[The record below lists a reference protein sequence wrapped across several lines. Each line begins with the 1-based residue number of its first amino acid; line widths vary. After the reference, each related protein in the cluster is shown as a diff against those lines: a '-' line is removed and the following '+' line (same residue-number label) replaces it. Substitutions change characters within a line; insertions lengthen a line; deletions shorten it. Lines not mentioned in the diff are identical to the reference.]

1 MATRKLK
8 RKALFIDDAFARP
21 TVSDFQKQTVQLRR
35 FLKDNVETRVWF
47 DEQFGLDGEPSGRL
61 YFEPLTSKPEEILRF
76 WSIRNKSPS
85 KNQLVKHVFSDLVEE
100 LSQHHKPLSKIER
113 ILKSK
118 GWSVVKTPALPDLD
132 LVETDVSLII
142 IDYLLSNEV
151 PDDIEGKVAESIAFL
166 KSVITRAKQEEG
178 CTHPFVIL
186 ISSLPNLAESD
197 AYNFRKSSSTPGGFF
212 RFVRKLTAE
221 AEFSDAVDTFSLQ
234 EGELKKFRS
243 VHVSLE
249 RAISSAAHNLLEQ
262 IEGLELEDLA
272 TLYTAQLVTEKEP
285 LSDYLGWLS
294 GQLLTASIQKDITL
308 AEKSMDLPP
317 ESYEV
322 LLGHCEPTQNVSNLF
337 SDFSSVKPASGELFR
352 NKNKQ
357 RQIRFGD
364 LFVKLSSK
372 KSNGSGKE
380 AIVNAPDATFLMV
393 ISQTCDLLQGKITN
407 GQVLCVQGSGRQ
419 VEPTEI
425 ELLRATIKQMGSDGD
440 ILIRNGEKFT
450 QIEWGNKNLL
460 TVDQK
465 TLSKEL
471 GFSYLGRLNEI
482 YALEVQ
488 HTALHQ
494 LGRIG
499 VPIVPG
505 YRVFFGAVE
514 IRVFS
519 AKSELSDYFVS
530 LNNSSVLAVLRSEK
544 IASSIKQR
552 LLFSGELHR
561 WLSDRL
567 SEMLL
572 KEGFPNGLIKNVTDI
587 SAALKSVESFSTLV
601 KFKEGMID
609 GFSREPITEL
619 GEDKVQSIPNGVLIV
634 LKDLPRVEKNIPSPR
649 VQITFLPSIQF
660 HKDNVDI

>member
-21 TVSDFQKQTVQLRR
+21 TVSDFQKQIVRLRR
-35 FLKDNVETRVWF
+35 FLVDNAETKAWF
-47 DEQFGLDGEPSGRL
+47 DQQFGLVGEANGRL
-61 YFEPLTSKPEEILRF
+61 YFEPLTSSPEEILRF

-85 KNQLVKHVFSDLVEE
+85 KKRLVEQVFSDLVAE
-100 LSQHHKPLSKIER
+100 LSQHHTPLSKIER
-113 ILKSK
+113 ILKNR
-118 GWSVVKTPALPDLD
+118 GWAVVKAPTLPNLD
-132 LVETDVSLII
+132 LVEADVSLIV

-151 PDDIEGKVAESIAFL
+151 PEDIDDKVSESVEFL
-166 KSVITRAKQEEG
+166 RSIVCRAKQEG
-178 CTHPFVIL
+178 NFTHPFVIL
-186 ISSLPNLAESD
+186 ISSLPNLAEND
-197 AYNFRKSSSTPGGFF
+197 ADNFRKCASTPGGFF

-221 AEFSDAVDTFSLQ
+221 VEFADAIDTFSLQ
-234 EGELKKFRS
+234 ENELKRFRN

-249 RAISSAAHNLLEQ
+249 KAIESAAKNLLEQ
-262 IEGLELEDLA
+262 IESLELEDLA

-294 GQLLTASIQKDITL
+294 GQLLTASVQRDIAL
-308 AEKSMDLPP
+308 AEKSMDLPA

-352 NKNKQ
+352 SRNRH

-364 LFVKLSSK
+364 LFLKSPPKAQKGREKLLAANSQ
-372 KSNGSGKE
+372 E
-380 AIVNAPDATFLMV
+380 QIFLMV

-407 GQVLCVQGSGRQ
+407 GQVLCVQGAGRQ

-440 ILIRNGEKFT
+440 ILIRDGEKFT

-460 TVDQK
+460 TVEQK
-465 TLSKEL
+465 TLSREA
-471 GFSYLGRLNEI
+471 GYSYLGRLNEI

-514 IRVFS
+514 IRVFT
-519 AKSELSDYFVS
+519 AKGELTDYFVK

-544 IASSIKQR
+544 VASAIKQR
-552 LLFSGELHR
+552 LLFSGELRR
-561 WLSDRL
+561 WLLTSL

-572 KEGFPNGLIKNVTDI
+572 KEGFPPGLVKNVTDV
-587 SAALKSVESFSTLV
+587 SAALKGVDSFSTYV
-601 KFKEGMID
+601 KFKEGMVD
-609 GFSREPITEL
+609 GFSRDPIAGL
-619 GEDKVQSIPNGVLIV
+619 GEDKVQQLPSGVVMV

-660 HKDNVDI
+660 HKDSVEI

>member
-8 RKALFIDDAFARP
+8 KKALFIDDAFARP
-21 TVSDFQKQTVQLRR
+21 TVSDFQKQIVRLRR
-35 FLKDNVETRVWF
+35 FLSDNEETKAWF
-47 DEQFGLDGEPSGRL
+47 DQEFGLAGQASNRM
-61 YFEPLTSKPEEILRF
+61 YFEPLTSRPEEILRF

-85 KNQLVKHVFSDLVEE
+85 KRLLVDQVFSSLVEE
-100 LSQHHKPLSKIER
+100 LSQHHTPLSKIES
-113 ILKSK
+113 ILKRR
-118 GWSVVKTPALPDLD
+118 GWHVIKTPSLPELD
-132 LVETDVSLII
+132 SVDSDVSLIV

-151 PDDIEGKVAESIAFL
+151 PDDIDSKITESVAFL
-166 KSVITRAKQEEG
+166 KSIVGRAKLIENG
-178 CTHPFVIL
+178 IHPFVIL
-186 ISSLPNLAESD
+186 ISSLPNLAAND
-197 AYNFRKSSSTPGGFF
+197 AYNFRKCASTPGGFF

-221 AEFSDAVDTFSLQ
+221 VEFADAVDTFSLQ
-234 EGELKKFRS
+234 EGELQKFRN

-249 RAISSAAHNLLEQ
+249 KAISTAASNLLEQ
-262 IEGLELEDLA
+262 IESLELEDLA

-294 GQLLTASIQKDITL
+294 GQLLAASIQKNIAL
-308 AEKSMDLPP
+308 AERSMDLPA

-337 SDFSSVKPASGELFR
+337 SDFSSVMPASGELFR
-352 NKNKQ
+352 NRNKR

-364 LFVKLSSK
+364 LFLISPSK
-372 KSNGSGKE
+372 IGGKKGVVS
-380 AIVNAPDATFLMV
+380 ISDQTFLMV

-419 VEPTEI
+419 VESTEI

-440 ILIRNGEKFT
+440 ILIRDGEKFA

-460 TVDQK
+460 TVEQK
-465 TLSKEL
+465 TLSKEA

-488 HTALHQ
+488 HAALHQ

-505 YRVFFGAVE
+505 YRVFFGAAE

-519 AKSELSDYFVS
+519 PKNELSDFSVS

-544 IASSIKQR
+544 SGGSIKQR
-552 LLFSGELHR
+552 LLFSGDLHR
-561 WLSDRL
+561 WLGSCL
-567 SEMLL
+567 EEMLK
-572 KEGFPNGLIKNVTDI
+572 KEGFPTSLTKNVTEL
-587 SAALKSVESFSTLV
+587 SSALKGVESFSMFV
-601 KFKEGMID
+601 KFKEGMVD
-609 GFSREPITEL
+609 GFLREPVAGL
-619 GEDKVQSIPNGVLIV
+619 GEDKVQSMPSNIV
-634 LKDLPRVEKNIPSPR
+634 MMLKDLPRVDKNIASPR
-649 VQITFLPSIQF
+649 VQITLLPSIQF
-660 HKDNVDI
+660 HKGSVDI